1 MLRTIIFVVALLI
14 ASAPLR
20 AEVIKVDVAR
30 FEQLRAKGVPVID
43 LRTPEEWS
51 ATGVIEGSHLV
62 TFADA
67 GGPLRRRWVGVAAC
81 GNRCSGRTHCAHL
94 LEWKAEQHRR
104 THPEPTVRLRADLQ
118 RARRDGA
125 MDCGRPGDR
134 PPLSSLTGSDSG
146 SHYTAIGSLIGG

>member
-1 MLRTIIFVVALLI
+1 MLRTIIVVVALLI

-30 FEQLRAKGVPVID
+30 LEQLREAGVPVID

-67 GGPLRRRWVGVAAC
+67 GGRYDIDGWALRLAAIAAPDEPIALIC
-81 GNRCSGRTHCAHL
+81 WSGRRSSIAGRILDRQLGYGQVFNVLGGMEQWT
-94 LEWKAEQHRR
+94 AEG
-104 THPEPTVRLRADLQ
+104 RATI
-118 RARRDGA
+118 
-125 MDCGRPGDR
+125 RP
-134 PPLSSLTGSDSG
+134 
-146 SHYTAIGSLIGG
+146 